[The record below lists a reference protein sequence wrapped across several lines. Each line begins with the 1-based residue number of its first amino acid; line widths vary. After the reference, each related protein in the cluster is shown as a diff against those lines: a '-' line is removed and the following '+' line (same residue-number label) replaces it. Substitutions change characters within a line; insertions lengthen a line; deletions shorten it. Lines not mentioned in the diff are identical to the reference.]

1 MALNSTWIFHV
12 DSEISKGGCEE
23 IGNRNRP
30 VDLAGR
36 ILPLSHSFQQIST
49 IHPSPSP
56 SASSS
61 TNTLWRRR
69 LVPYVAA
76 NRASPSLRLRHQAH
90 ILISLSAMMSSV
102 PKLMWMLSSL
112 SSSAAAVSSSQV
124 ATTTLPYLGYNAG
137 MQPLRLN
144 HHLHYHHNCGIKS
157 CSGKLAFA
165 FTSPNQYQF
174 YRRVRRRHHH
184 RRGLLSIHTA
194 TVLEMSSSSSSSPP
208 KRRQVSNT
216 GNKGSSRSS
225 SSSNSGGGGGN
236 SNTGSTGRNRGAN
249 AASHNRRG
257 HLLRIS
263 NKDGATATTTTSSAG
278 GGRRSLTSS
287 TSSSPSGKMNTKRPP
302 RWEREGD
309 RLYAEVTKDLNEVFL
324 LASSN
329 DERGS
334 EEGDIQM
341 GDIDVGN
348 SIGRMKPTSAQDVC
362 RLLEPWTGNT
372 IDDDDNDVLESLI
385 DDVQGNITSS
395 LLTRKEED
403 EYRESNASPSS
414 PSSPPFLWGS
424 LPVGPVL
431 ASRLYATGRSEP
443 TSVQR
448 AAFSILTAAVSDNGN
463 SKGNNN
469 SYYSNTSGNDNSRR
483 NRKMGY
489 PTTSKRSSAI
499 KKKAIIKRAN
509 AIIAS
514 PTGTGKTLAY
524 LLPLLCTSPGG
535 QRGEGTGGILIV
547 TPTIELACQIQR
559 EVDVLWPPQS
569 SSSSSSFSSLFVVG
583 DGSISASNDDDDD
596 NDEELDDARD
606 NRWNRNQQEDDRN
619 IIPPGRTIL
628 RTLIRHNSPPIIAG
642 TPKMLRTLYREV
654 GRIANGDYDINSKD
668 NDDNIATISDE
679 ERTASLA
686 LCSNLR
692 AIVMDE
698 SDRLLR
704 TEAAAREATERK
716 NRKLAQQQHERLLL
730 LAEEDVRDDDG
741 VRISPPLPPPLP
753 SRKSSR
759 LVIARQTQTEYLL
772 RDLPIRSLDD
782 VQIICASAT
791 VGRTMRRQLM
801 QILDKPSADAAATLI
816 TGEEDVRVK
825 SKDVERRRSALL
837 PDRLKHAYRVVVE
850 NEGDGGRDEYMP
862 VDNTDTTIESPDT
875 STMTVAERNEDIRV
889 KQTIAT
895 LWDTMMSDDLTDA
908 KPILIFPGRV
918 GVDRVQKE
926 LMMLGLEDI
935 RTLRNLDGRNGMK
948 FASDD
953 GSANSNNSDDI
964 STTSESVMME
974 TNNNDKR
981 SNTKWKSI
989 PIYIIGERFARGLDL
1004 PDVEYVFLLSP
1015 PSSAAGYAHMAGRT
1029 GRCGKAGV
1037 AFSLVR
1043 PRGAEVSRLAAI
1055 ADTLGLR
1062 FDSKLS
1068 GGSAGGGG

>member
-1 MALNSTWIFHV
+1 
-12 DSEISKGGCEE
+12 
-23 IGNRNRP
+23 
-30 VDLAGR
+30 
-36 ILPLSHSFQQIST
+36 
-49 IHPSPSP
+49 
-56 SASSS
+56 
-61 TNTLWRRR
+61 
-69 LVPYVAA
+69 
-76 NRASPSLRLRHQAH
+76 
-90 ILISLSAMMSSV
+90 
-102 PKLMWMLSSL
+102 MWMLSLSL
-112 SSSAAAVSSSQV
+112 SSSTASSSQAAASASYYRT
-124 ATTTLPYLGYNAG
+124 ATTPPNLGYNAV
-137 MQPLRLN
+137 MILSLRLN
-144 HHLHYHHNCGIKS
+144 HHQYKYNHRGIDFDS
-157 CSGKLAFA
+157 RSEKLAFA
-165 FTSPNQYQF
+165 FSSPNQYQRQH
-174 YRRVRRRHHH
+174 YQRVRRRHHH
-184 RRGLLSIHTA
+184 LGRSIHTA
-194 TVLEMSSSSSSSPP
+194 TILEMSSSSSSSPP

-216 GNKGSSRSS
+216 GNIGSSGS
-225 SSSNSGGGGGN
+225 SSSNRGGGGGD

-263 NKDGATATTTTSSAG
+263 NKDGAAATTTTIAT
-278 GGRRSLTSS
+278 GGRRSSSSSSSSS

-329 DERGS
+329 DERDNK
-334 EEGDIQM
+334 EGDIQM
-341 GDIDVGN
+341 GDNFVGN
-348 SIGRMKPTSAQDVC
+348 SIGRMMKPTSAQDVC
-362 RLLEPWTGNT
+362 RLLEPWTAST
-372 IDDDDNDVLESLI
+372 IDDDGDNNDREPMI
-385 DDVQGNITSS
+385 DDAQGTTTSLVLKRREENES
-395 LLTRKEED
+395 KE
-403 EYRESNASPSS
+403 SIASSSS
-414 PSSPPFLWGS
+414 PSPPPFLWGS

-469 SYYSNTSGNDNSRR
+469 SYYSNTSGNDNSRK

-489 PTTSKRSSAI
+489 PTTSKSSSAI

-569 SSSSSSFSSLFVVG
+569 SLSSSFSSLFVVG

-596 NDEELDDARD
+596 NNEDLDDARD
-606 NRWNRNQQEDDRN
+606 NRWNENQQEEDRT

-692 AIVMDE
+692 AIVLDE
-698 SDRLLR
+698 ADRLLR

-716 NRKLAQQQHERLLL
+716 NRKLAQQQHAHLLQ
-730 LAEEDVRDDDG
+730 LAEEDVHDDDG
-741 VRISPPLPPPLP
+741 VRIPPPLPPPPLP

-801 QILDKPSADAAATLI
+801 QILDKPSADAAATLV

-895 LWDTMMSDDLTDA
+895 LWDTMMSDTLTDA

-1068 GGSAGGGG
+1068 GGSGGVQ